1 MCLRVIFLHPYSLWR
16 KESDPEPDPLVRG
29 TDLRIRICTKM
40 SWIPSNGGKRVYL
53 SYLLF
58 KKLFIGAN
66 VALIEVQ
73 ELFPMKQKIVY
84 FSGLSQL
91 YTVKKG

>member
-1 MCLRVIFLHPYSLWR
+1 
-16 KESDPEPDPLVRG
+16 
-29 TDLRIRICTKM
+29 M